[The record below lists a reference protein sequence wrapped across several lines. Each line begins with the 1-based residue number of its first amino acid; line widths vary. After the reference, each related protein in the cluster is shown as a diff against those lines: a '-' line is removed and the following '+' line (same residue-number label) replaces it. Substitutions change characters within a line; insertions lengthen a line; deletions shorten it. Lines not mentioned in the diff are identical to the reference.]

1 MHLEDCREFLMNTA
15 RRLLAA
21 DSPSGFTQQAAA
33 VVEQIAEELGYPVRR
48 TNKGNVILSV
58 RGRERGKTVGLCAHI
73 DTLGLMVRS
82 ITADGMLMITKIGG
96 PILPTLDG
104 EYCRIYTRD
113 GRMYTGTILSLS
125 PAAHVFDD
133 VLTRSPGRKEFGGA
147 HRRTSAGQ
155 GRRGG
160 AGHLRRGFCVL
171 RPQNPGHRQR
181 LFKVPLHRR

>member
-113 GRMYTGTILSLS
+113 GRMYTGTILSLLS
-125 PAAHVFDD
+125 LIHISEP
-133 VLTRSPGRKEFGGA
+133 TRP
-147 HRRTSAGQ
+147 
-155 GRRGG
+155 
-160 AGHLRRGFCVL
+160 
-171 RPQNPGHRQR
+171 
-181 LFKVPLHRR
+181 